1 MFVGSLFLVL
11 AAPGAPLSASDTAFL
26 TRIDKAVSRMSDRKT
41 AFVRF
46 EKTVTKADAI
56 RCNQVLPHL
65 KPNSVSYADCA
76 FVQAWYGI
84 DYAANIQRLLRP
96 FHLWRVKPNQW
107 KKEYPQGN
115 DIPFLVDKDSLY
127 LALRYLYLKG
137 HDLRSLSAWED
148 MPSDADLLPP
158 YSRDLRDLWDDHAA
172 DMLRAAYGHPQ
183 RIKNLAYSFSSFS
196 GDPTS
201 EYPFSEAVADARAL
215 RRSKDKRVA
224 GAAQALVS
232 VVHSGKY

>member
-1 MFVGSLFLVL
+1 MFLASLFLLL
-11 AAPGAPLSASDTAFL
+11 AAPGSPPPAKDSAFL
-26 TRIDKAVSRMSDRKT
+26 ARIDRAVSRMSDEKT
-41 AFVRF
+41 AFVQF
-46 EKTVTKADAI
+46 DKAVTKADAI
-56 RCNQVLPHL
+56 RCNQLLPRV

-76 FVQAWYGI
+76 FVQAWYGV
-84 DYAANIQRLLRP
+84 DYDANIQRLLRP
-96 FHLWRVKPNQW
+96 FHLWRVKPEQW
-107 KKEYPQGN
+107 KKEYPQGD
-115 DIPFLVDKDSLY
+115 DIPFLVDKDNLY

-137 HDLRSLSAWED
+137 HDLRSLGAWED
-148 MPSDADLLPP
+148 MPSAEDLLPP

-201 EYPFSEAVADARAL
+201 AYPFSEAVADARAL

-224 GAAQALVS
+224 GAAQALLRVAR
-232 VVHSGKY
+232 SGKY